1 MATGTKAP
9 SLTIYDAF
17 EVLDKLGASRLEN
30 LILVGGQA
38 AAFWIA
44 KYEIADP
51 RRVTTKDIDVFIS
64 KRRPGVAVECAKD
77 LSGELLI
84 VKEPRV
90 PDVARV
96 RFSVGGVE
104 LQIDFLRSLHGISAS
119 DLMSSKLGIVDER
132 ASGKILYV
140 MHPVLALAS
149 RLFNTSEVP
158 GRLTEENLSRL
169 RFSVEAARAYLTDQ
183 VSVGSAMRQDVL
195 PSIERICGLAIHRT
209 GLTAWLDYAIDLLR
223 GIPES
228 SDLTGCPPGF
238 LEKRYRQMLS
248 AVERKRSAASKQHAT
263 IRKSPRTRK

>member
-1 MATGTKAP
+1 MATGAKAP
-9 SLTIYDAF
+9 CLTIDDAF
-17 EVLDKLGASRLEN
+17 EVLDKLGASRLEG

-51 RRVTTKDIDVFIS
+51 RRVTTKDIDVFLS
-64 KRRPGVAVECAKD
+64 ERRPGVAVECAKD

-119 DLMSSKLGIVDER
+119 DLVSSKLGIVDGR

-149 RLFNTSEVP
+149 RLFNTFELP
-158 GRLTEENLSRL
+158 GRLTDENLSRL
-169 RFSVEAARAYLTDQ
+169 RFSVEAVRAYLTDQ
-183 VSVGSAMRQDVL
+183 VSTGSAMRQDVL
-195 PSIERICGLAIHRT
+195 PSIERIFGLAIHRT

-223 GIPES
+223 GIPEP

-238 LEKRYRQMLS
+238 LEKRYPQMLS
-248 AVERKRSAASKQHAT
+248 AVESKRSAGSKRRAT
-263 IRKSPRTRK
+263 IRKSSRTKK

>member
-1 MATGTKAP
+1 MPTGAKAP
-9 SLTIYDAF
+9 SLTINDAF
-17 EVLDKLGASRLEN
+17 EVLDKLGASRLES

-51 RRVTTKDIDVFIS
+51 RRVTTKDIDVFLS
-64 KRRPGVAVECAKD
+64 ERRSGVAVECAKD

-96 RFSVGGVE
+96 QFSVGGVE
-104 LQIDFLRSLHGISAS
+104 LQIDFLRSLHGVSAS
-119 DLMSSKLGIVDER
+119 DLISSKLGIVDER
-132 ASGKILYV
+132 VSGKILYI

-149 RLFNTSEVP
+149 RLFNTFELP

-169 RFSVEAARAYLTDQ
+169 RLSVEAVRAYLTDQ
-183 VSVGSAMRQDVL
+183 VSTRSTMRQDVL
-195 PSIERICGLAIHRT
+195 PSIERIFGLAIHRT

-223 GIPES
+223 GIPEP
-228 SDLTGCPPGF
+228 SDLIGCPAGF
-238 LEKRYRQMLS
+238 LEKRYPQMLS
-248 AVERKRSAASKQHAT
+248 AVERKRSAGSKRRVT
-263 IRKSPRTRK
+263 IGRSSRTKK